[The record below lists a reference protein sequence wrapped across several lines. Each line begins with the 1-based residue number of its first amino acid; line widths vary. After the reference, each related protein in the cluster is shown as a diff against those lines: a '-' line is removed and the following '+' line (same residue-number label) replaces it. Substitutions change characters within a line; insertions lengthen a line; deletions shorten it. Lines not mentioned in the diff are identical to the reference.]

1 MKIVTGKAG
10 RIANFERVV
19 CLRRRN
25 RVDSKYGLMAMI
37 GFQSLLSVGRFMFG
51 IPI

>member
-1 MKIVTGKAG
+1 MNIVTGKAG

-19 CLRRRN
+19 CLSRRN
-25 RVDSKYGLMAMI
+25 RAKSKYRFMAVI
-37 GFQSLLSVGRFMFG
+37 GFQPLLSVRRFMFR